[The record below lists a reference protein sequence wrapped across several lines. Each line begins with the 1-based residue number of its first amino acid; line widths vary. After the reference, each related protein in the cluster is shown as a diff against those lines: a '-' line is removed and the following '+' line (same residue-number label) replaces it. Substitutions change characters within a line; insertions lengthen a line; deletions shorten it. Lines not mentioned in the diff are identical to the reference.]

1 MPDPNGRSFK
11 NYGTQQNTRQIN
23 PPGREQMLYEKS
35 LIKQG
40 T

>member
-1 MPDPNGRSFK
+1 MLDPNGRSFK
-11 NYGTQQNTRQIN
+11 NYGTQQNSCQIN
-23 PPGREQMLYEKS
+23 LPGREYMLYEKS